1 MFCQIMKVGNMNNN
15 TYNSTGKLLNFDTA
29 TNSSARMMV
38 TTSAS
43 PESLLEILKE
53 NFRIEQQDK
62 EKTEPPKNPKSSG

>member
-1 MFCQIMKVGNMNNN
+1 MRKRRL
-15 TYNSTGKLLNFDTA
+15 TYDSTGKLLNFDTA

-53 NFRIEQQDK
+53 NFRREQQDK
-62 EKTEPPKNPKSSG
+62 ERTESPKNPKSSG